1 MIKNKEAFIKS
12 VTHKLTDV
20 ADRNIR
26 RALYKSGMLVKNEAV
41 QSILRGPH
49 TGALVKK
56 YNPARTH
63 LTSAA
68 GETPASDTGLL
79 ASSIAS
85 EVVKEGNSFVGQV
98 KAAAEYAKPLEY
110 GTVNMAAR
118 PFLRPA
124 LTKNKEKILKIFRK
138 EGIIT

>member
-1 MIKNKEAFIKS
+1 MIENKEAFIKS

-49 TGALVKK
+49 TGA
-56 YNPARTH
+56 
-63 LTSAA
+63 SAA